1 MIWLIILSIFTVYSF
16 ISLGIVYIL
25 AINMDNIDR
34 HVSAECFPP
43 ASAGGPKVSM
53 IIPCRN
59 EREDIGKCIESALAQ
74 SYRDKEIIV
83 VDGNSEDGTWDAI
96 CKYAGRIKAL
106 RESERPKGWTG
117 KNWGAYLGY
126 RASDGEILLFVD
138 GDMVLEPDMVTK
150 CVCTMKQEK
159 IDLLSLGPK
168 MVMNGFWEK
177 LMLPLFAQFIM
188 LLYMPPLMNRDRG
201 KWAMANGQFLMAR
214 REAYEKSGTHE
225 RIRGKIVE
233 DVNLAK
239 MFRASGFRVRFYW
252 ASQYLSTRMYRNF
265 AELWEGI
272 VRDIQGEVGR
282 RFHLYLLNALYI
294 VATFYLPVVL
304 ALYFAFAGE
313 ALLAS
318 ISAISLIFIVL
329 RMFVFQVGTG
339 SPKWFSLLFPVS
351 MGMYLAMVLAAFS
364 KALRGADVVWK
375 KRHYPIT
382 MEE

>member
-16 ISLGIVYIL
+16 LSLGIVYML
-25 AINMDNIDR
+25 AINMDNIDK

-43 ASAGGPKVSM
+43 ASADGPMVSM

-59 EREDIGKCIESALAQ
+59 EQEDIGKCIESALAQ
-74 SYRDKEIIV
+74 SYPDKEIIV
-83 VDGNSEDGTWDAI
+83 VDGNSEDGTWGVI

-126 RASDGEILLFVD
+126 RAADGQTLLFVD
-138 GDMVLEPDMVTK
+138 GDMVLEPDTVTK
-150 CVCTMKQEK
+150 CVCTMEQEK

-201 KWAMANGQFLMAR
+201 KWVMANGQFLMAR

-225 RIRGKIVE
+225 RIKGKIVE

-294 VATFYLPVVL
+294 VATFYLPVVF

-329 RMFVFQVGTG
+329 RMLVFQVGTD
-339 SPKWFSLLFPVS
+339 SPKWFSLLFPIS
-351 MGMYLAMVLAAFS
+351 MGTYLAMVLTAFS

-382 MEE
+382 IK